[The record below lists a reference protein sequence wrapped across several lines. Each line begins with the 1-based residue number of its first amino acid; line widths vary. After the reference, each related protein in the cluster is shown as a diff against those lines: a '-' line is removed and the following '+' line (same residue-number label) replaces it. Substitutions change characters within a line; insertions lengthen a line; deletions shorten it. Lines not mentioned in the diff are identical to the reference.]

1 MDPGRLRQLAER
13 LLLLSRTAGDPRI
26 RYELIKEAEGL
37 LADADALDETEPP
50 QEPE

>member
-26 RYELIKEAEGL
+26 EYELIKEAESL
-37 LADADALDETEPP
+37 LADAAALEEASTAQKTE
-50 QEPE
+50 

>member
-26 RYELIKEAEGL
+26 KYELIKEAEGL
-37 LADADALDETEPP
+37 LADAAALDEASAE
-50 QEPE
+50 QKVD